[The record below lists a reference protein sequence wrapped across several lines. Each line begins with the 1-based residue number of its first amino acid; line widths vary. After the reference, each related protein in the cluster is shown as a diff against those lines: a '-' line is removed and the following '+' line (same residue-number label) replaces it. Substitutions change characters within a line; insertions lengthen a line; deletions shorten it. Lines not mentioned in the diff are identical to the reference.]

1 MSINNPPKWIIVLAS
16 LASITY
22 LMASNTIESESGVGL
37 LGLIV
42 GYGIGNGIAARNDEP
57 VEPLITHRRHDE

>member
-1 MSINNPPKWIIVLAS
+1 MSINNPPKWVIVLAS

-22 LMASNTIESESGVGL
+22 LMASNTIDSEAGVGL

-42 GYGIGNGIAARNDEP
+42 GYGIGNGIAARNDQP
-57 VEPLITHRRHDE
+57 VEPLITHRHHDE